1 MSIKILNNSLNA
13 TRCGKLFNSEMNT
26 YSQDVKHMSSSV
38 KMSLTRRQSAWVINP
53 SETKRSAF
61 FSNKCSAS
69 IDFSNWLVGITDGD
83 GCFYF
88 EKNKKG
94 NWSFSFQI
102 SQSSYNLRL
111 LHRIKAELQLGS
123 IIMTKKDQM
132 AVFLIRN
139 KVHLINKIIPLFD
152 AHQLLT
158 SKNFKYQLFKKSL
171 LIANNPNLNLK
182 EKDSLISRLKIQ
194 STHLPEDY
202 ISPVWADIANDPQFK
217 NDVVKVMKKAWL
229 VGFVEAEGS
238 FYITKKTS
246 KRLVHAFE
254 ITQKHDPIVLEAI
267 AVIFKLKVTKKKTY
281 NTIVTTNTE
290 SIKQISDYFFKTM
303 KGMKS
308 LEYRI
313 WARSFNKKDK
323 NLEYLFKIRNLM
335 RNIRSIRYN
344 KYYKKAT

>member
-1 MSIKILNNSLNA
+1 
-13 TRCGKLFNSEMNT
+13 
-26 YSQDVKHMSSSV
+26 
-38 KMSLTRRQSAWVINP
+38 MSLTRRQSAWVLNP

-88 EKNKKG
+88 GKNKRG
-94 NWSFSFQI
+94 YWSFSFQI
-102 SQSSYNLRL
+102 AQSSYNLRL
-111 LHRIKAELQLGS
+111 LHRIKEELQLGS
-123 IIMTKKDQM
+123 ITITKKDQM
-132 AVFLIRN
+132 AVFCIRN
-139 KVHLINKIIPLFD
+139 QAHLINKIVPLFD
-152 AHQLLT
+152 AHPLLT

-182 EKDSLISRLKIQ
+182 EKDFLISCLKIK
-194 STHLPEDY
+194 STNLPQNY
-202 ISPVWADIANDPQFK
+202 ISHAWADITNDQLSK

-238 FYITKKTS
+238 FYITQKTS

-254 ITQKHDPIVLEAI
+254 ITQKLDPIVLEAI
-267 AVIFKLKVTKKKTY
+267 AVIFKLKVTKKKTC
-281 NTIVTTNTE
+281 NTVVTTNTG
-290 SIKQISDYFFKTM
+290 SLKQISDYFFRTM

-323 NLEYLFKIRNLM
+323 NFEYLLKIKNLM
-335 RNIRSIRYN
+335 QSIRSIRYN
-344 KYYKKAT
+344 KNYKSSTKNFY